1 MGLVIRL
8 HDIVS
13 PNQFK
18 VYYKQATSP
27 YPMNSGYSLYGTF
40 AAGTSTVNISGVTIN
55 FNSNYWF
62 KIEDQTTG
70 RYIIENI
77 ETNDPIAYMDC
88 CPQPVGLG
96 AVCYHS
102 CYPPTIN
109 SITCVGL
116 VAPTAT
122 PTPTPTP
129 TPTATAI
136 PPTATPTPTP
146 TATAIPSTA
155 TPTPT
160 PTATPLFSSFTIYV
174 DTSNNGL
181 GWSTGELA
189 CAGTGTNR
197 TVYVDGSGYSS
208 LYDAVVTNG
217 KSLHTG
223 STINEST
230 LFNGGGLW
238 YKTVS
243 QPNEGGNFT
252 VSTTG
257 EVATF
262 NQTGCVLTPSYGI
275 SVSPT
280 SADDGGG
287 AYTAT
292 VTAANITFP
301 QTLYITILSTVGTV
315 NLSDFQNNFPSS
327 ITLAASGD
335 EFSFSLAEDQSTEG
349 TEKFKLQLRSG
360 SATGT
365 ILATSSEITIT
376 DGSLDIYYYTLT
388 PCTGG
393 TNLYS
398 TGYEQGTFSSGDIVE
413 GATDTYYVIA
423 GSTTTDPGGNKIS
436 VTASAL
442 EECPAAPPSVTYRT
456 AYITTAW
463 SSNNSVGLTQHKSE
477 TCGLYPYQLSQLGY
491 SSLSQNGSSAFYVNE
506 SSITPG
512 TTYTLYDSNVSGG
525 GSVVNGGNKYYS
537 IIIFGGGSVITYV
550 VYINSDG
557 VMSDW
562 NSCSQT
568 PVPTPTNNPTPG
580 TTEVPNTDP
589 TPAPTPTDGGGGSG
603 GGGGG
608 GGGGGDLGG
617 GGGGGNGNP
626 EELENFN

>member
-1 MGLVIRL
+1 MGLVIKL
-8 HDIVS
+8 NNIIS
-13 PNQFK
+13 PNAFT
-18 VYYKQATSP
+18 VSYKTGPNP
-27 YPMNSGYSLYGTF
+27 YPLDSGFTSYGGTYG
-40 AAGTSTVNISGVTIN
+40 AGTTLVVVSGITIN
-55 FNSNYWF
+55 FNSSYWF
-62 KIEDQTTG
+62 KITDNVTN
-70 RYIIENI
+70 RYIIENV
-77 ETNDPIAYMDC
+77 ETNDQIAYMDC
-88 CPQPVGLG
+88 CPQPVGLT
-96 AVCYHS
+96 AYCYHS

-116 VAPTAT
+116 A
-122 PTPTPTP
+122 TP
-129 TPTATAI
+129 TPTAT
-136 PPTATPTPTP
+136 PTATPTPTP
-146 TATAIPSTA
+146 TATA

-160 PTATPLFSSFTIYV
+160 PTATTEGPTPTPTVTPTPTATPSFSSFTIYV

-197 TVYVDGSGYSS
+197 TVYVDGGGYSS

-223 STINEST
+223 STINETT
-230 LFNGGGLW
+230 LFDGGGLW

-280 SADDGGG
+280 TSDDGGG
-287 AYTAT
+287 SYTAT

-327 ITLAASGD
+327 ITLAESGD

-376 DGSLDIYYYTLT
+376 DGSLDVYYYTLT
-388 PCTGG
+388 PCAGG
-393 TNLYS
+393 ANLYS
-398 TGYEQGTFSSGDIVE
+398 TGYQQGTFSSGDIVE

-436 VTASAL
+436 VTASTL

-463 SSNNSVGLTQHKSE
+463 SSNSSVGLTQHKSE

-491 SSLSQNGSSAFYVNE
+491 SPLSQNGSQAFYVNE

-512 TTYTLYDSNVSGG
+512 TTYTLYDSNISGG

-537 IIIFGGGSVITYV
+537 IIIFGGGSVITHV

-608 GGGGGDLGG
+608 LPTPEPTSTGGPTE
-617 GGGGGNGNP
+617 P
-626 EELENFN
+626 ESIT

>member
-8 HDIVS
+8 HDIAS

-18 VYYKQATSP
+18 VYYKQGISP

-40 AAGTSTVNISGVTIN
+40 SAGTTTVNVSGITIN

-88 CPQPVGLG
+88 CPQPVSLG

-109 SITCVGL
+109 SISCTGL
-116 VAPTAT
+116 ADPT
-122 PTPTPTP
+122 PTPTSTPTP
-129 TPTATAI
+129 TPTATGL
-136 PPTATPTPTP
+136 P
-146 TATAIPSTA
+146 PSTA

-160 PTATPLFSSFTIYV
+160 PTATLVAATATPTPTPTATPSFSSFTIYV

-197 TVYVDGSGYSS
+197 TVYVDGGGYSS

-287 AYTAT
+287 AFTAT
-292 VTAANITFP
+292 VTAANISFP

-327 ITLAASGD
+327 ISLTQSGE

-365 ILATSSEITIT
+365 ILATSSELTIT
-376 DGSLDIYYYTLT
+376 DGSLDLYYYTLT
-388 PCTGG
+388 PCAGG
-393 TNLYS
+393 PNLYS
-398 TGYEQGTFSSGDIVE
+398 TGYQQGTFSSGNRVE

-436 VTASAL
+436 VTL
-442 EECPAAPPSVTYRT
+442 VPNVGGCPEAPPSITYRT

-463 SSNNSVGLTQHKSE
+463 SSDNSVGLTQQKSE

-491 SSLSQNGSSAFYVNE
+491 SPLSQNGSSSFYVNE
-506 SSITPG
+506 ASITPG

-525 GSVVNGGNKYYS
+525 GSVVNGGDKYYS

-550 VYINSDG
+550 VRINSNG
-557 VMSDW
+557 VMSEW
-562 NSCSQT
+562 NTCSQT
-568 PVPTPTNNPTPG
+568 PIPTPTNNPTPG

-589 TPAPTPTDGGGGSG
+589 TPEPTPTDGGGGSG

-608 GGGGGDLGG
+608 GGDLGG
-617 GGGGGNGNP
+617 GGSGGGNGTP
-626 EELENFN
+626 EQIN